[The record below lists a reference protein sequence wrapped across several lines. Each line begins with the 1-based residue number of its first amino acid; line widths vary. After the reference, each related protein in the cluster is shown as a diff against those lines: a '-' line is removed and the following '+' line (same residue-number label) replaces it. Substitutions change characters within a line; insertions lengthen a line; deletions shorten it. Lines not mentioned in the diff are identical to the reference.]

1 MAEHNKTINS
11 VASAQGNTSRS
22 SVASQSLTSNTSA
35 LPSQLPSDPLNK
47 MSTEQLKAIQSQLIK
62 PEAIVLST
70 ELKQVLIRGNHYNI
84 DLLANQ
90 VKLNHSSIVDYLI
103 KVPSSSHSTTNETKQ
118 LTATINKLISL
129 GQSISL
135 ELPQALKGLV
145 KESGINLNQLKL
157 LSSRKGGYPIPPAHL
172 LNRALTLSNG
182 LKLTL
187 PHSTTLPATQATGS
201 SQIVVLPEIHFVKN
215 QWLLIL
221 KPVVAETEI
230 KLSLASSDKSSM
242 TLEGDK
248 NSIIQAKPEIAK
260 LYSHLFKPLS
270 KISTEPLTPNQ
281 VTSNDATRSEKL
293 PTPPPIMPTG
303 SIGEKNIAL
312 TNKKSEQQTPTA
324 SDKPQIAQ
332 HKPLNQANI
341 DIKQQVTIEAGKA
354 NETAASNTQ
363 TKQALML
370 AALNKAFGKAGS
382 LPESES
388 TKPSQN
394 NIANLLTKLLPN
406 LTPSMLSSLARPS
419 SIRGELLDQFK
430 FNTPFDTKAINNA
443 TLSHT
448 NSLSLLF
455 HLLLGLKSEQVNS
468 AVKISAATREYF
480 QKAQQRTGISNLLL
494 TMLDKAGTT
503 ESLGKLI
510 SNLTLYAQA
519 SNDNNGQSNWYF
531 TLPYSFNQHQ
541 DNLEGHFSQE
551 NRDDEDKQ
559 ADWKLQ
565 LKFNLSQGPILF
577 QAHVI
582 DSKLTMT
589 INAEHSEQ
597 LKKIDTQLPLLIK
610 KLSDIG
616 LTPEKVSAQY
626 SKLPATLLP
635 GEHFLVKI
643 KA

>member
-1 MAEHNKTINS
+1 MADQNKPINNLI
-11 VASAQGNTSRS
+11 SAQGDTSHS
-22 SVASQSLTSNTSA
+22 PAASQSITSKGSVLPQQLSSEA
-35 LPSQLPSDPLNK
+35 LSK

-62 PEAIVLST
+62 PEAIILSAN
-70 ELKQVLIRGNHYNI
+70 LKQVLVRGNHYSI

-90 VKLNHSSIVDYLI
+90 IKLNHSSIVDYLI
-103 KVPSSSHSTTNETKQ
+103 KVPSSPHSTANEAKQ
-118 LTATINKLISL
+118 LTGTINKLISL
-129 GQSISL
+129 GKSISL

-157 LSSRKGGYPIPPAHL
+157 LSSRKGGYPIPPANL

-182 LKLTL
+182 LKLTI
-187 PHSTTLPATQATGS
+187 PHSTALPATGS
-201 SQIVVLPEIHFVKN
+201 SQIIVLPEIHFVKN
-215 QWLLIL
+215 QWQLIL
-221 KPVVAETEI
+221 KPVVAETDI
-230 KLSLASSDKSSM
+230 KLSLANSDKGYMS
-242 TLEGDK
+242 LEGNK
-248 NSIIQAKPEIAK
+248 NSMIQAKPEIAK

-270 KISTEPLTPNQ
+270 KISTDSLIPNQ
-281 VTSNDATRSEKL
+281 VNSSHATKSDNQPIATTSSIK
-293 PTPPPIMPTG
+293 PTG
-303 SIGEKNIAL
+303 SIGEQSITLA
-312 TNKKSEQQTPTA
+312 NKKGEHLTPSA
-324 SDKPQIAQ
+324 PDKPQIAQ
-332 HKPLNQANI
+332 LKPLNQANI
-341 DIKQQVTIEAGKA
+341 EIKQAVNAEGGKA
-354 NETAASNTQ
+354 NEAAVSNTQ

-370 AALNKAFGKAGS
+370 AALNKAFGRAGS
-382 LPESES
+382 LPDSES
-388 TKPSQN
+388 IKPSQN

-406 LTPSMLSSLARPS
+406 LTPSMLSSLARPN
-419 SIRGELLDQFK
+419 SIKGELLDQLK
-430 FNTPFDTKAINNA
+430 FSTPFDTKAINNA

-448 NSLSLLF
+448 NSLSLLL
-455 HLLLGLKSEQVNS
+455 HLLLGLRGEQLNS
-468 AVKISAATREYF
+468 AVKISPATREYF
-480 QKAQQRTGISNLLL
+480 QKTQQKTGISNLLL

-503 ESLGKLI
+503 EALGKLI
-510 SNLTLYAQA
+510 SNLTLYTQA
-519 SNDNNGQSNWYF
+519 SNDTNGQNNWYF

-551 NRDDEDKQ
+551 NRDGEDKQ